1 MLIYVVSSLT
11 QAFSRQSYLV
21 ASIGDHANIIM
32 SSPDRCLIM
41 CPAQGLT
48 QLKLLWLG
56 GLWLILVLTLFPCLV
71 YGKWP
76 QNVACA
82 RLNLLAMSA
91 GIWFI
96 IPHNVEVPV
105 DITGFTLTDTA
116 VKRHCLYAYR
126 PLLTPRSSAHYFPHQ
141 KHPTQL

>member
-1 MLIYVVSSLT
+1 MMFWLILSIFIYVVSGLT
-11 QAFSRQSYLV
+11 QASSSQSYLV
-21 ASIGDHANIIM
+21 ASIGDHANITM
-32 SSPDRCLIM
+32 SSPERCLIM

-48 QLKLLWLG
+48 QLQLLWLG
-56 GLWLILVLTLFPCLV
+56 GFWLILVLTLFPCLV

-96 IPHNVEVPV
+96 IPHNVEVLV
-105 DITGFTLTDTA
+105 DITGFTLT
-116 VKRHCLYAYR
+116 
-126 PLLTPRSSAHYFPHQ
+126 LTRLQ
-141 KHPTQL
+141 

>member
-1 MLIYVVSSLT
+1 MFWLILSIFIYVVSGLT
-11 QAFSRQSYLV
+11 QASSSQSYLV
-21 ASIGDHANIIM
+21 ASIGDHANITM
-32 SSPDRCLIM
+32 SSPERCLIM

-48 QLKLLWLG
+48 QLQLLWLG
-56 GLWLILVLTLFPCLV
+56 GFWLILVLTLFPCLV

-76 QNVACA
+76 QNVGCA

-105 DITGFTLTDTA
+105 DITCFTLTETVCNKK
-116 VKRHCLYAYR
+116 VKRKKVNL
-126 PLLTPRSSAHYFPHQ
+126 
-141 KHPTQL
+141 